1 MLIKVAI
8 VEDNPENQKCLKL
21 MIESSDELFCSG
33 VFENAESFSNIFKHL
48 DVDVVL
54 MDINLPGN
62 NGIECVRELKKI
74 NPKVEFLMCTHLE
87 DADKIYAALKVGATG
102 YILKNT
108 TTEKLIDAVKEIY
121 AGGSPMTP
129 QIARKV
135 IKAFPGDDKDSE
147 LVNTL
152 TKREKEIAELLS
164 LGYPYKIVAD
174 KLAIS
179 IETVRT
185 RIRDIYSKLQVH
197 SRTDAINMLYPKTKN
212 RI

>member
-8 VEDNPENQKCLKL
+8 VEDDLENQKCLKL
-21 MIESSDELFCSG
+21 MVESSGELFCVG
-33 VFENAESFSNIFKHL
+33 VFESAELFTDKFKHL

-62 NGIECVRELKKI
+62 SGIECVKELKEIKP
-74 NPKVEFLMCTHLE
+74 NVEFLMCTHLE

-121 AGGSPMTP
+121 AGGSPMSP

-135 IKAFPGDDKDSE
+135 IKAFPGDEKDSK
-147 LVNTL
+147 LVDSL

-174 KLAIS
+174 KLAVS

-197 SRTDAINMLYPKTKN
+197 SRTDAINMLYPKTKS
-212 RI
+212 RL

>member
-8 VEDNPENQKCLKL
+8 VEDDSENQKSLKL
-21 MIESSDELFCSG
+21 MIESSGELFCRG
-33 VFENAESFSNIFKHL
+33 VFENAESFADKFKHL

-62 NGIECVRELKKI
+62 SGIECVKESKKI
-74 NPKVEFLMCTHLE
+74 KPNVEFLMCTHLE
-87 DADKIYAALKVGATG
+87 DADKIFAALRVGATG

-108 TTEKLIDAVKEIY
+108 TTEKLIEAIKEIY

-135 IKAFPGDDKDSE
+135 IKAFPEDEKDSK
-147 LVNTL
+147 LLSSL
-152 TKREKEIAELLS
+152 TKREREIADLLER
-164 LGYPYKIVAD
+164 GYPYKIVAD
-174 KLAIS
+174 KLTIS

-197 SRTDAINMLYPKTKN
+197 SRTDALNMLYPKTKS
-212 RI
+212 R